1 MIRLVASDV
10 DGTLLRREGD
20 TIDPAVFV
28 QIRRLMGAGVAFCA
42 ASGRQYNSL
51 RRLFAPLGEEIYYL
65 SENGA
70 VTWRG
75 ERVLSRIPMP
85 QKAARDIARMILE
98 RPDCE
103 VMISGENTSYL
114 LPKQEDIVHLV
125 RDVVGNRVR
134 IVDRLEDIGEELLKV
149 SAYCR
154 GGAAASA
161 AMADPWRGELR
172 AAVAGERWLDF
183 TLADKGRALAG
194 LCASLGVDPG
204 EVMAFGDNEND
215 REMLSLVGRPYMIAG
230 CHLEAVGG
238 TFPTAPSV
246 LSVLEG
252 FTPATAPAGCPA
264 PQ

>member
-161 AMADPWRGELR
+161 AMADPW
-172 AAVAGERWLDF
+172 A
-183 TLADKGRALAG
+183 
-194 LCASLGVDPG
+194 CAHP
-204 EVMAFGDNEND
+204 
-215 REMLSLVGRPYMIAG
+215 
-230 CHLEAVGG
+230 
-238 TFPTAPSV
+238 
-246 LSVLEG
+246 
-252 FTPATAPAGCPA
+252 
-264 PQ
+264 